1 MKTLEIKVSGK
12 CATHY
17 IGTGLTGELNRMQKH
32 LQVREIKRGLLRE
45 DKTMY
50 VILEKMNYTT
60 FLYYVLENDF
70 QQLSKKFNVPIT
82 DKLKFR
88 MLVLQNNFYNFTK
101 VSKMLNISTGVLYK
115 SVRGFTDKLYL
126 KMIIEKL

>member
-1 MKTLEIKVSGK
+1 MKTVEIKVAGK

-17 IGTGLTGELNRMQKH
+17 IAKSLNENLTRMQRH
-32 LQVREIKRGLLRE
+32 LEVRNVKRDLIR
-45 DKTMY
+45 DSKNMM

-60 FLYYVLENDF
+60 FLYFVLENDF
-70 QQLSKKFNVPIT
+70 QELSKKYNIPIT

-88 MLVLQNNFYNFTK
+88 MLVLQNNFYNFSK
-101 VSKMLNISTGVLYK
+101 VAKMLNISTGVLYK

-126 KMIIEKL
+126 KMIIEK

>member
-1 MKTLEIKVSGK
+1 MKTIEIKVSGK

-17 IGTGLTGELNRMQKH
+17 IGAGLTGELTRMQKH
-32 LQVREIKRGLLRE
+32 LQVRETKRELLRG
-45 DKTMY
+45 DKIMY

-60 FLYYVLENDF
+60 FLYFVLENDF
-70 QQLSKKFNVPIT
+70 QEFSKKYNIPIT

-88 MLVLQNNFYNFTK
+88 MLVLQNNFYNFSK

-115 SVRGFTDKLYL
+115 SVRSFTDKLYL
-126 KMIIEKL
+126 KMILEK

>member
-17 IGTGLTGELNRMQKH
+17 VGTGLNSELTRMQKH
-32 LQVREIKRGLLRE
+32 LQVRETKMELLR
-45 DKTMY
+45 DSKNMY
-50 VILEKMNYTT
+50 VILEKMSYTT

-70 QQLSKKFNVPIT
+70 QELSKKYNLPIT

-88 MLVLQNNFYNFTK
+88 ILVLQNNFYNFSK
-101 VSKMLNISTGVLYK
+101 VAKMLNISTSVLYK

-126 KMIIEKL
+126 KMLIEK

>member
-1 MKTLEIKVSGK
+1 MKTVEIKVSGK

-17 IGTGLTGELNRMQKH
+17 IGICLNGELTRMQKH
-32 LQVREIKRGLLRE
+32 LQVRETKRELLR
-45 DKTMY
+45 DSKNMY
-50 VILEKMNYTT
+50 VILEKMPYTT

-70 QQLSKKFNVPIT
+70 QELSKKYNLPIT

-88 MLVLQNNFYNFTK
+88 ILVLQNNFYNFTK

-115 SVRGFTDKLYL
+115 SVRNFTDKLYL
-126 KMIIEKL
+126 KMIIEK

>member
-1 MKTLEIKVSGK
+1 MKTVEIKVAGK

-17 IGTGLTGELNRMQKH
+17 IGSGLMSDLSRMQKH
-32 LQVREIKRGLLRE
+32 LQVREVKRELLSE

-60 FLYYVLENDF
+60 FLYFVLENDF
-70 QQLSKKFNVPIT
+70 QELSKKYSIPIT

-126 KMIIEKL
+126 KMILEK

>member
-1 MKTLEIKVSGK
+1 MKTLEIKVTGK

-17 IGTGLTGELNRMQKH
+17 IGSQLTSELTRMQKH
-32 LQVREIKRGLLRE
+32 LQVRETKRDLLR
-45 DKTMY
+45 DSKNMF

-60 FLYYVLENDF
+60 FLYFVLENNF
-70 QQLSKKFNVPIT
+70 QELSKKYNIPIT

-88 MLVLQNNFYNFTK
+88 ILVLQNNFYNFTK

-115 SVRGFTDKLYL
+115 SVRSFTDKLYF
-126 KMIIEKL
+126 KMLLEK

>member
-1 MKTLEIKVSGK
+1 MKTVEIKVAGK

-17 IGTGLTGELNRMQKH
+17 ISSELTGELTRMQRH
-32 LQVREIKRGLLRE
+32 LEVRSMKALLIQ

-60 FLYYVLENDF
+60 FLYFVLENDF
-70 QQLSKKFNVPIT
+70 QELSKKYNIPIT

-126 KMIIEKL
+126 KMIIEK

>member
-1 MKTLEIKVSGK
+1 MKTLEIKVTGK

-17 IGTGLTGELNRMQKH
+17 ISSGLTGDITRMQRH
-32 LQVREIKRGLLRE
+32 LEVRSMKALLLRQ

-60 FLYYVLENDF
+60 FLYYVLEKDF
-70 QQLSKKFNVPIT
+70 HQLSKTYNIPIT

-88 MLVLQNNFYNFTK
+88 MLVLQNNFYNFSK
-101 VSKMLNISTGVLYK
+101 VSKMLSISTGVLYK
-115 SVRGFTDKLYL
+115 SVRAFTDKLYL
-126 KMIIEKL
+126 QMLIEK

>member
-1 MKTLEIKVSGK
+1 MKTIEIKVSGK

-17 IGTGLTGELNRMQKH
+17 IGAGLTGELTRMQKH
-32 LQVREIKRGLLRE
+32 LQVREEKRELLRE

-50 VILEKMNYTT
+50 AILENMDYTT
-60 FLYYVLENDF
+60 FLYFVLENDF
-70 QQLSKKFNVPIT
+70 QQLSKKYNIPIT

-88 MLVLQNNFYNFTK
+88 MLVLQNNFYNFSK

-126 KMIIEKL
+126 KMILEK

>member
-1 MKTLEIKVSGK
+1 MKTVEINVSGK

-17 IGTGLTGELNRMQKH
+17 IGNSLNGDLTRIQKH
-32 LQVREIKRGLLRE
+32 LQVRETKRELLI
-45 DKTMY
+45 DSKNMY
-50 VILEKMNYTT
+50 VILEKMSYTT

-70 QQLSKKFNVPIT
+70 QELSKKYNLPIT

-88 MLVLQNNFYNFTK
+88 MLVLQNNFHNFSK
-101 VSKMLNISTGVLYK
+101 VAKMLNISTGVLYN

-126 KMIIEKL
+126 KMIIEK

>member
-1 MKTLEIKVSGK
+1 MKTVEIKVSGK

-17 IGTGLTGELNRMQKH
+17 IGSHLTGELSRMQKH
-32 LQVREIKRGLLRE
+32 LQVRETKMELLR
-45 DKTMY
+45 DSKTMY
-50 VILEKMNYTT
+50 VILEKMSYTT

-70 QQLSKKFNVPIT
+70 QELSKKYNLPIT

-88 MLVLQNNFYNFTK
+88 MLVLQNNFYNFSK
-101 VSKMLNISTGVLYK
+101 VAKMLNISTGVLYK

-126 KMIIEKL
+126 KMIIEK

>member
-1 MKTLEIKVSGK
+1 MKTVEIKVDGK

-17 IGTGLTGELNRMQKH
+17 IGNTFNSDLTRMQKH
-32 LQVREIKRGLLRE
+32 LEVREIKRLLLRE
-45 DKTMY
+45 GKIMY
-50 VILEKMNYTT
+50 VILEKMDYTT

-70 QQLSKKFNVPIT
+70 QELSQKYNTPIT

-88 MLVLQNNFYNFTK
+88 ILVLQNNFYNFSK
-101 VSKMLNISTGVLYK
+101 VAKMLNISTGVLYK

-126 KMIIEKL
+126 KMIIEKQ

>member
-1 MKTLEIKVSGK
+1 MKTVEIKVTGK

-17 IGTGLTGELNRMQKH
+17 ISSELNGELTRMQRH
-32 LQVREIKRGLLRE
+32 LEVRSMKALLLRQ
-45 DKTMY
+45 DKKMY

-88 MLVLQNNFYNFTK
+88 MLVLQNNFYNFSK
-101 VSKMLNISTGVLYK
+101 VAKMLHISTGVLYK
-115 SVRGFTDKLYL
+115 SVRGFSDKLYL
-126 KMIIEKL
+126 KMILEK

>member
-1 MKTLEIKVSGK
+1 MKTVEIKVSGK

-17 IGTGLTGELNRMQKH
+17 ISSGLTGELTRMQRH
-32 LQVREIKRGLLRE
+32 IEVRDMKRLLLRE

-50 VILEKMNYTT
+50 VILEKMSYTT
-60 FLYYVLENDF
+60 FLYFVLESDF
-70 QQLSKKFNVPIT
+70 QDLSKKYNITIT

-88 MLVLQNNFYNFTK
+88 ILVLQNNFYNFSK
-101 VSKMLNISTGVLYK
+101 VAKMLSISTGVLYK

-126 KMIIEKL
+126 KMIIEK

>member
-1 MKTLEIKVSGK
+1 MKTVEIKVAGK

-17 IGTGLTGELNRMQKH
+17 IAKSLNENLTRMQRH
-32 LQVREIKRGLLRE
+32 LEVRNVKRDLIR
-45 DKTMY
+45 DSKNMM

-60 FLYYVLENDF
+60 FLYFVLENDF
-70 QQLSKKFNVPIT
+70 QELSKKYSIPIT

-101 VSKMLNISTGVLYK
+101 VAKMLNISTGVLYK
-115 SVRGFTDKLYL
+115 SVRSFTDKLYL
-126 KMIIEKL
+126 KMIIEK

>member
-1 MKTLEIKVSGK
+1 MKTVEIKVSGK

-17 IGTGLTGELNRMQKH
+17 IGMGLNGEQTRMQRH
-32 LQVREIKRGLLRE
+32 LEVRDMKRLLLRE

-50 VILEKMNYTT
+50 VILEKMSYTT
-60 FLYYVLENDF
+60 FLYFVLESDF
-70 QQLSKKFNVPIT
+70 QELSKKYNLPIT

-88 MLVLQNNFYNFTK
+88 MLVLQNNFYNFSK
-101 VSKMLNISTGVLYK
+101 VAKMLSISTGVLYK

-126 KMIIEKL
+126 KMIIEK

>member
-1 MKTLEIKVSGK
+1 MKTVMIDVKGK

-17 IGTGLTGELNRMQKH
+17 ISSGLTGELTRMQRH
-32 LQVREIKRGLLRE
+32 LQVRETKRELLR
-45 DKTMY
+45 DSKNMY
-50 VILEKMNYTT
+50 VILEKMSYTT
-60 FLYYVLENDF
+60 FLYYVLESDF
-70 QQLSKKFNVPIT
+70 QELSKKYNIPIT

-88 MLVLQNNFYNFTK
+88 MLVLQNNFYNFSK

-126 KMIIEKL
+126 KMIIEK

>member
-1 MKTLEIKVSGK
+1 MKSVEIKITGK

-17 IGTGLTGELNRMQKH
+17 IGSGLMSDLSRMQKH
-32 LQVREIKRGLLRE
+32 LQVREIKRELLRE

-60 FLYYVLENDF
+60 FLYFVLENDF
-70 QQLSKKFNVPIT
+70 QELSKKYSIPIT

-101 VSKMLNISTGVLYK
+101 VSKMLGISTGVLYK

-126 KMIIEKL
+126 KMIIEK